1 MFDLG
6 EVNLESLIAAV
17 DRSGLTE
24 VTITTADGELRISK
38 AAPTASAATPV
49 DPAPAAAVPVAPTG
63 TASSGTSSPEPA
75 EPAVPV
81 AAAVAVAGAV
91 DGPPP
96 GHAHVRTPLLGVF
109 YRAPE
114 PGAPP
119 FVEVG
124 DHVEADQTVAIV
136 EAMKVFTAVPAGVR
150 GVVREILVADRD
162 FVEFDQ
168 PILVVELE
176 ADAG

>member
-38 AAPTASAATPV
+38 AAPAASTAAPA
-49 DPAPAAAVPVAPTG
+49 APAAALPVAATSG
-63 TASSGTSSPEPA
+63 AGTS
-75 EPAVPV
+75 EPAVTAAPV
-81 AAAVAVAGAV
+81 AAVVAAA
-91 DGPPP
+91 DTPEGPPP
-96 GHAHVRTPLLGVF
+96 GHAHIRTPLLGVF

-124 DHVEADQTVAIV
+124 DRVEPDQTVAIV
-136 EAMKVFTAVPAGVR
+136 EAMKVFTAVPAGVH
-150 GVVREILVADRD
+150 GVVREVLVADRD

-168 PILVVELE
+168 PILVVEIE